1 MKIKSPLR
9 QRSYSVIATETR
21 LRRLFALT
29 LLILLTAFASS
40 PALAQKQNSA
50 KRQKLPSPEKIV
62 NDYLKAIGGK
72 KRVAAIKDASY
83 EWTLQTA
90 RGGTATTQLK
100 APAST
105 RMRITFSDVASAGES
120 GQASAASASE
130 TVILNAGANARS
142 AWMRDSGGSLRT
154 LTDAEAH
161 TSKLQSVLDASRLA
175 DYKKSNVLARTVG
188 IDESLG
194 EAAYIVEFSLRNG
207 ARLRYW
213 FSVSGKLL
221 LATANDTQKIS
232 RRFKDYKAENGLL
245 EPHRVEW
252 RMGAGEALI
261 LNLQSVR
268 YNTSLSD
275 SLFDPPGAE
284 AIDVGALL
292 RELDRNQEE
301 VEERVKDYTYT
312 EKRTER
318 KINGRGEVT
327 EETVKVF
334 EIYPL
339 SGRAPV
345 RKLISENGVP
355 LSAEKAAKEEKRTGE
370 ELEKAEREREK
381 NVLKREREKQK
392 GKAEKPEDDEG
403 IADFLRAAELVSPR
417 RESLRGR
424 EAIVFDFR
432 PRAGHK
438 PKGDL
443 ESIVSKVAGVVWID
457 PIDKQVMRLEARL
470 IESYKYG
477 GGLVAN
483 VRPGTSFIF
492 EQKRMEDGVWLPVF
506 TQVNLSAKVFL
517 FKGIDLNVMQE
528 FSNYQHFKSSYDDY
542 NLTKPEEKNKP

>member
-1 MKIKSPLR
+1 M
-9 QRSYSVIATETR
+9 V
-21 LRRLFALT
+21 
-29 LLILLTAFASS
+29 
-40 PALAQKQNSA
+40 
-50 KRQKLPSPEKIV
+50 
-62 NDYLKAIGGK
+62 
-72 KRVAAIKDASY
+72 AIKDASY

-105 RMRITFSDVASAGES
+105 RTRIIFSDVASSGES
-120 GQASAASASE
+120 GQVGAASASE

-161 TSKLQSVLDASRLA
+161 TAKLQSILDASRLA
-175 DYKKSNVLARTVG
+175 DYKKSNVLARTIG

-232 RRFKDYKAENGLL
+232 RRFKDYKEENGLL

-252 RMGAGEALI
+252 LTGAGEALI

-284 AIDVGALL
+284 QIDVGALL

-339 SGRAPV
+339 PGRAPV

-392 GKAEKPEDDEG
+392 GKAEEKPEDDEG

-432 PRAGHK
+432 PRVGHK

-443 ESIVSKVAGVVWID
+443 ESIVSKVAGIVWID
-457 PIDKQVMRLEARL
+457 PVDKQVMRLEARL

-528 FSNYQHFKSSYDDY
+528 FSNYHHFNSSFDEY
-542 NLTKPEEKNKP
+542 NLTKPEDKNKP